1 MPSLALSV
9 SQRKDADLIFFLH
22 WLGNILLTLL
32 GNWAILFPGRDP
44 WTLWVS
50 MCAHVSVGGHAFVG
64 EHVCTSGGGVPLWV
78 SMCAH
83 VCRGHACVGEHVC
96 TCVCGGMLLSNS
108 FSLKEALKEKLN
120 NSFSLIKFIKLLS
133 SFDLMGFLDLKV
145 ISKFFPDNVKKEK
158 NDVIVYVGSGD
169 VLYLFHAIQI
179 VSREFF
185 RFKKKSQKSNLTTHL
200 PHSLTDLKVKGFLSQ
215 RKKCKA
221 APNE

>member
-1 MPSLALSV
+1 MHKCV
-9 SQRKDADLIFFLH
+9 
-22 WLGNILLTLL
+22 
-32 GNWAILFPGRDP
+32 
-44 WTLWVS
+44 
-50 MCAHVSVGGHAFVG
+50 
-64 EHVCTSGGGVPLWV
+64 GGVPLWV

>member
-1 MPSLALSV
+1 M
-9 SQRKDADLIFFLH
+9 D
-22 WLGNILLTLL
+22 
-32 GNWAILFPGRDP
+32 
-44 WTLWVS
+44 
-50 MCAHVSVGGHAFVG
+50 FVG
-64 EHVCTSGGGVPLWV
+64 EHVCTCVCGGACLCGWACVHKCVWGVPLWV

-185 RFKKKSQKSNLTTHL
+185 RFKKKNHKNPTLRLTC
-200 PHSLTDLKVKGFLSQ
+200 PIPWLT
-215 RKKCKA
+215 
-221 APNE
+221 